1 MTMLSPLGWG
11 VSLAVGLAIGLVY
24 FGLLYRTVQM
34 HLSEGP
40 ALPIVGLYVLRFALI
55 GLVFWLLVQHGA
67 LSLLLGFGGFLMA
80 RFAVRRIIR
89 A

>member
-1 MTMLSPLGWG
+1 MTMISALGAA
-11 VSLAVGLAIGLVY
+11 VSLAAGLAVGLAY

-34 HLSEGP
+34 H
-40 ALPIVGLYVLRFALI
+40 VGHASAISIIGFYVLRLGLV

-67 LSLLLGFGGFLMA
+67 MSLLLGFAGFLMA
-80 RFAVRRIIR
+80 RFAVRRFVG